1 MAPATQVPKWLHI
14 LVDTF
19 HKAPEDIVKQ
29 SKYGS
34 EPLGG
39 RTVMLDQL
47 QATLGDDVQAA
58 ALADQIENAE
68 FELDQFSI
76 QVSFVPPEGGK
87 LNRLVL

>member
-1 MAPATQVPKWLHI
+1 MAKWLHI

-58 ALADQIENAE
+58 ALAEQIENAE

-76 QVSFVPPEGGK
+76 QVGPTTWSLPQLRGGVT
-87 LNRLVL
+87 R